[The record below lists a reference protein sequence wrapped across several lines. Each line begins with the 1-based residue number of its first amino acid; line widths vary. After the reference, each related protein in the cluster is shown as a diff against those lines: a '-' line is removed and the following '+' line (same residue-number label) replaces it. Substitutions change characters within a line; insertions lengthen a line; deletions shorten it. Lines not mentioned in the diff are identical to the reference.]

1 MNSKNHGLYQKYFE
15 GQTFDLTFQVPGIPE
30 QKIYV
35 RRFQPPVRLII
46 LGGGYVAQSLCRFAS
61 ALEFEITITDDRPAF
76 ANSGAFPQ
84 AKNILCDTFS
94 NAIVNM
100 QITEYDFV
108 AVVTRGHKHD
118 ADCLRLILKGNIPEY
133 VGLIG
138 SKRRVQGLFDL
149 LEEEGFSRE
158 RMSRIHTP
166 IGLPI
171 GAVTPDEIAISILA
185 ELIQFRRRRVLFCD
199 SGILEQTNVDPS
211 FLRYLDGN
219 EEKAVAVVVER
230 RGSTPVKTGAIM
242 AVNRLGQTFGTVG
255 GGCGEH
261 EVVMAA
267 LRVLRS
273 GNNEL
278 ITVDMTN
285 DVAEDEGMVC
295 GGKMQV
301 IICRA
306 SGSFADEAKLP

>member
-1 MNSKNHGLYQKYFE
+1 MSSRNNELFKKYSA
-15 GQTFDLTFQVPGIPE
+15 GKTFDLVFQGPGIPE

-61 ALEFEITITDDRPAF
+61 PLEFEVATADDRPAF
-76 ANSGAFPQ
+76 ANTGAFPQ
-84 AKNILCDTFS
+84 AKNILCDTFPD
-94 NAIVNM
+94 AIAKL
-100 QITEYDFV
+100 QITEHDFV

-118 ADCLRLILKGNIPEY
+118 ADCLRKILKGNMPEY

-149 LEEEGFSRE
+149 LEKEGFSRE
-158 RMSRIHTP
+158 LTDRIHTP

-185 ELIQFRRRRVLFCD
+185 ELIQCRSRRVVSCG
-199 SGILEQTNVDPS
+199 SGILEQTNIDP
-211 FLRYLDGN
+211 FLLRYLDCN

-242 AVNRLGQTFGTVG
+242 AVNRLGQTYGTVG

-261 EVVMAA
+261 EVVTAA
-267 LRVLRS
+267 LRVLRT

-285 DVAEDEGMVC
+285 DIAENEGMVC

-301 IICRA
+301 IICK
-306 SGSFADEAKLP
+306 GNDLFADEDELT